1 MPKRLSLL
9 ILLPLLL
16 LFTAKAQQRVYVNLH
31 ATGLNNG
38 TSWVN
43 AYTNLQTAID
53 SATRGSEIWVAKGVY
68 SPTKKAYNGII
79 ERHKSFV
86 IDKTLKLYGGFAG
99 TETDTIQRIL
109 SDTTVLSGQLS
120 GTDQAFHV
128 MIIIATHSDS
138 ITINRFTIRDG
149 FSNGFALSDSSYID
163 LPDSLGITNYSIDP
177 YGIIPNSVAAG
188 IYIYAQNTSAIHIT
202 DNYFTNNR
210 SINVSSNTGSNDGT
224 MMAIAVDSA
233 GIFVDANRFY
243 RNDTFSGG
251 GICMGTDGSGW
262 ITVINNMFEENSGVN
277 GGGISVYGGEHIL
290 ITNNRFIKNN
300 VTNKGGGIYL
310 YFSSTLLSEVVVTSN
325 YFEENCG
332 EIGGGLYIDL
342 WDNVFIKLLVTD
354 NTFYRNKAISGGGI
368 DLYSPYNYNE
378 VILKITNNIILE
390 NQATDK
396 GGGGIRINLGSYI
409 GANSNYII
417 TNNIITRNSSMYGG
431 GVQLTAPHTI
441 GFLFTN
447 NEITNNTAQW
457 GGGVY
462 CTSGTVIGNFI
473 AHNSADSCGGGCYI
487 VSSENTYPIFKN
499 NFIWENQANNAG
511 GVYAVSYT
519 KGKLQLINNSLVNN
533 TAIHT
538 EGLHVHTEYKQW
550 SYSYRGMAL
559 VDNNLI
565 WNNGTNN
572 FNQSG
577 TGILSINN
585 NLIEGETASYLN
597 TFGSGNL
604 DGTTANQAAR
614 SNLLFSDPATND
626 YSIKSTSTCINAG
639 VDSLYTKNP
648 RQGDSVDYAGKPRFH
663 GSSIDIG
670 AYEWHSTYVIIS
682 LPNDSAKGKTIGN
695 GTFLLND
702 RDTLIATPNLGYELA
717 FWKDTLGNIVSYN
730 DTIMLTITGDTTVIA
745 YFRPEGTS
753 SDASLWSL
761 TPSAG
766 VLNPV
771 FKSDR
776 YQYTDTVPYSVDSI
790 TFYVQTTDHLALV
803 NATDTAQKALRV
815 GNNSFSVRVTSSDG
829 FETAEYF
836 IQVYRLNNN
845 AFLHEL
851 SVSNTNVSPAFDSAH
866 YVYTDTVLFQVTHVN
881 IDALLSD
888 QKAKLTGD
896 TGLQNLTVGWNNFSL
911 LVHAEDPDTTR
922 LYAINIYRKLEFE
935 DTDARLISL
944 VINNDEQLDAPTNSY
959 DGHYEGECGQAQFHI
974 HITIPNGATLSIEN
988 DFVHVMNRLAGTD
1001 TITFSITSRN
1011 GTVSSSHRMVLE
1023 RRLPFLGYVL
1033 VLWNYNSLMLD
1044 IERVNA
1050 DGLNIEYGTHYRW
1063 YKNEEEIRGALL
1075 PTYSAGPSSSDQLQN
1090 GAYYYLQIKTLEGE
1104 WVRTCASLITYAN
1117 NADPIQI
1124 NGISLYPNPV
1134 QVGQEFFLNVENN
1147 NTKQLINIYDVT
1159 GKCIQKLIA
1168 NQNPVTI
1175 QIPEKGVYI
1184 IEINNM
1190 TWTKVI
1196 VE

>member
-1 MPKRLSLL
+1 MKKIILPAILLL
-9 ILLPLLL
+9 ISSINSYAAVGTKFILDSIEYKVTAEGAVNTIEVYGNKNYTRTSANIPDTVIYNSTPYLVTSIGNNVFYGEFNLSTVTLPS
-16 LFTAKAQQRVYVNLH
+16 
-31 ATGLNNG
+31 GLR
-38 TSWVN
+38 S
-43 AYTNLQTAID
+43 I
-53 SATRGSEIWVAKGVY
+53 GSDA
-68 SPTKKAYNGII
+68 
-79 ERHKSFV
+79 
-86 IDKTLKLYGGFAG
+86 FAG
-99 TETDTIQRIL
+99 TALSSVVFPASLIKIGSGAFSYCSSLVSVDFSASTDLDSIGSRGFQYCTALTSIDMSPL
-109 SDTTVLSGQLS
+109 VSLTVLSSQLFDNCTS
-120 GTDQAFHV
+120 LTTLVYPPHLNEIGFSAFLNCANLTNPDFPNSLTVIGNSAFQGCHALTT
-128 MIIIATHSDS
+128 IIISASVSTIGRDAFFECDGMEQFIVDANNSVYTMQDSVLFNKNRTVLINFPNQKSIQYHIPAGVERIEVDAFSRRTRIQDVYVPKSLKIIDVSAFSSSSIESINLHQADSLIRIETLAFCYCGNLLHVGFPSSLTYIGIHAFLDCPNLTADFNFATSISWIGARAFGACLNLPVVTPIPPKLTSIESRTFWYCNNLNYVDFSKAKSLQEINGGAFGVCKLNSVDLKWNTLLHSIRTDAFIRDS
-138 ITINRFTIRDG
+138 LLSDVIIPASVTTINDG
-149 FSNGFALSDSSYID
+149 AFQDCI
-163 LPDSLGITNYSIDP
+163 SLRS
-177 YGIIPNSVAAG
+177 
-188 IYIYAQNTSAIHIT
+188 
-202 DNYFTNNR
+202 FTNNR
-210 SINVSSNTGSNDGT
+210 LIPQTINANVFKNVNISVCKLIIPCQSEQLYRAASVWQNFDIQCGYKITAEVKDSTMGNATGS
-224 MMAIAVDSA
+224 
-233 GIFVDANRFY
+233 
-243 RNDTFSGG
+243 
-251 GICMGTDGSGW
+251 
-262 ITVINNMFEENSGVN
+262 
-277 GGGISVYGGEHIL
+277 
-290 ITNNRFIKNN
+290 
-300 VTNKGGGIYL
+300 
-310 YFSSTLLSEVVVTSN
+310 
-325 YFEENCG
+325 
-332 EIGGGLYIDL
+332 GL
-342 WDNVFIKLLVTD
+342 F
-354 NTFYRNKAISGGGI
+354 
-368 DLYSPYNYNE
+368 P
-378 VILKITNNIILE
+378 
-390 NQATDK
+390 
-396 GGGGIRINLGSYI
+396 
-409 GANSNYII
+409 
-417 TNNIITRNSSMYGG
+417 
-431 GVQLTAPHTI
+431 
-441 GFLFTN
+441 
-447 NEITNNTAQW
+447 
-457 GGGVY
+457 
-462 CTSGTVIGNFI
+462 
-473 AHNSADSCGGGCYI
+473 
-487 VSSENTYPIFKN
+487 ENT
-499 NFIWENQANNAG
+499 Q
-511 GVYAVSYT
+511 
-519 KGKLQLINNSLVNN
+519 
-533 TAIHT
+533 
-538 EGLHVHTEYKQW
+538 
-550 SYSYRGMAL
+550 
-559 VDNNLI
+559 
-565 WNNGTNN
+565 
-572 FNQSG
+572 
-577 TGILSINN
+577 
-585 NLIEGETASYLN
+585 
-597 TFGSGNL
+597 
-604 DGTTANQAAR
+604 
-614 SNLLFSDPATND
+614 
-626 YSIKSTSTCINAG
+626 
-639 VDSLYTKNP
+639 
-648 RQGDSVDYAGKPRFH
+648 
-663 GSSIDIG
+663 
-670 AYEWHSTYVIIS
+670 
-682 LPNDSAKGKTIGN
+682 
-695 GTFLLND
+695 
-702 RDTLIATPNLGYELA
+702 DTLIATPNLGYELA